1 MRSSCERG
9 MVQIPATSTAKR
21 SRIAASSALAGNA
34 RRMAVEEVVLKQS
47 LEFIVVIV
55 PMAPDPRGRLVT

>member
-1 MRSSCERG
+1 
-9 MVQIPATSTAKR
+9 MVQISATSTAKR

-55 PMAPDPRGRLVT
+55 PVS